1 MGINGSDS
9 ARASLQRK
17 CIVQR
22 ADAEYQRRKPRRYRT
37 TFTSFQLEE
46 LEKTFTHTHYPD
58 IFTREQLALRVDLTE
73 ARVQVWFQ
81 NRRAKWR
88 KQERNSIS
96 KSSSSSSSSINF
108 INQQEKNSINYMQH
122 CYAMKHNNIH
132 SYADSNN
139 FHTNLYHYLLS
150 SQFNNY
156 FSWGL
161 QNLSFP
167 ETPIFST
174 FNLPN
179 SFQNL
184 INMSCSKMNSTNCVS
199 KSNCNNLVDFNV
211 ISNPHLFG
219 VKI

>member
-1 MGINGSDS
+1 MGINGADTS
-9 ARASLQRK
+9 RASLQRK
-17 CIVQR
+17 CIGLEQR
-22 ADAEYQRRKPRRYRT
+22 TVAEYQRRKPRRYRT

-88 KQERNSIS
+88 KQERNSLQ
-96 KSSSSSSSSINF
+96 KSTPANF
-108 INQQEKNSINYMQH
+108 VNQENSVNYMQNN
-122 CYAMKHNNIH
+122 YTMKHNVP
-132 SYADSNN
+132 SYTDCN

-150 SQFNNY
+150 SPFNSY
-156 FSWGL
+156 FPWGL
-161 QNLSFP
+161 QNLSFT

-184 INMSCSKMNSTNCVS
+184 LSLSRSKINNVNCASKTN
-199 KSNCNNLVDFNV
+199 NCNSLVDFNV
-211 ISNPHLFG
+211 MSNPHLFG